1 MFILGGTSA
10 TSIAAGL
17 SELLNQPLLKTTFKR
32 FPDDE
37 FYLRIE
43 EPIEGQDVLIVQ
55 TAYPDS
61 KIIELL
67 IMQDAV
73 CEAGAKKISVILPY
87 FGYSR
92 QDKKFEEGEAISARA
107 MAEHISVHADDVVTV
122 DPHKEQLLDFF
133 TTPARSCS
141 AVPQI
146 AKYLT
151 GKGIDLVLAPDMGA
165 RDRAEEA
172 ARLMGCPSDYLEKTR
187 IDGNTVK
194 THPKSLDVQGKTVAI
209 LDDIIST
216 GGTMATSIKEL
227 KHQGAK
233 HVYVACTHGLF
244 AGQAKEKLTAA
255 GVNEIIATNTIE
267 SEFSKVSVAPSIAAL
282 LVHLA

>member
-10 TSIAAGL
+10 ASLAAAL
-17 SELLNQPLLKTTFKR
+17 SHSLNQPLVKTTFKR

-37 FYLRIE
+37 FYVRIE

-73 CEAGAKKISVILPY
+73 CEAGAKRISVILPY

-92 QDKKFEEGEAISARA
+92 QDKKFEDGEAISARA
-107 MAEHISVHADDVVTV
+107 IAEHISIHADEVITV
-122 DPHKEQLLDFF
+122 DPHKERILDFF

-146 AKYLT
+146 AEYLK
-151 GKGIDLVLAPDMGA
+151 GKDIDLVLAPDMGA
-165 RDRAEEA
+165 KDRAEQA
-172 ARLMGCPSDYLEKTR
+172 AALIGCVSDYLEKTR
-187 IDGNTVK
+187 IDGATVK
-194 THPKSLDVQGKTVAI
+194 IHPKSLDVQGKTVAI
-209 LDDIIST
+209 VDDIIST
-216 GGTMATSIKEL
+216 GGTMATSVKEL
-227 KHQGAK
+227 RHQGAK
-233 HVYVACTHGLF
+233 KVYVACTHGLF
-244 AGQAKEKLTAA
+244 AGQAKERLTAA
-255 GVNEIIATNTIE
+255 GVDEIIATDTIE
-267 SEFSKVSVAPSIAAL
+267 SEFSKVSVAPCLAPL

>member
-10 TSIAAGL
+10 TSIAAEL

-37 FYLRIE
+37 FYVRIE

-92 QDKKFEEGEAISARA
+92 QDKKFEDGEAISARA
-107 MAEHISVHADDVVTV
+107 MAEHISVHADDVITV

-146 AKYLT
+146 AEYLK
-151 GKGIDLVLAPDMGA
+151 GKDIDLVLAPDMGA
-165 RDRAEEA
+165 KDRAEEA
-172 ARLMGCPSDYLEKTR
+172 ARLMGIPSDYLEKTR

-194 THPKSLDVQGKTVAI
+194 IHPKSLDVQGKTVAI

-282 LVHLA
+282 HVHLA